1 MSSATASSSTAAP
14 AASSSSKSTTTHIN
28 NSYLNNWS
36 LPSGIQLPQF
46 DGTNWS
52 QFSGVLEAVLTL
64 MEGEDLINL
73 TAAPSGTDVADWES
87 LQRRSCAY
95 LRLYVKQDIFSLVA
109 SNTEFPHFKSKW
121 DKLKELYGGATGST
135 TIFNLWI
142 NLTQACLDD
151 SSPMAPQLAK
161 LNESRV
167 ALANASMGVTD
178 TQYCLILL
186 NALPSSYEVLASTI
200 LAAGLPSALK
210 HTEISARIIN
220 EEGRR
225 SSGSSS
231 LNAARAAPIK
241 GTKGK
246 ARDHSNLTCHYC
258 QKKGHI
264 QPDCRKKKKD
274 EKDKEKKDK
283 GSASGS
289 GTKAVNS
296 HVVETTAS
304 IQEVNDDMSVA
315 LYAASRSCW
324 MMDSGATHHIS
335 PHHSDFKDF
344 TPSKGTVRIGDSSTI
359 SQEGV
364 GTVVFK
370 SPQGYSLTLSNVLYV
385 PAVKTRFMST
395 RALAQKGAEIT
406 FSERA
411 FQIAVNRQCVAKGYL
426 DNNLYW
432 LDAADL
438 SLNTHIGNSPKSLQI
453 WHQRMGHMS
462 FDTLKRRGPS
472 ALKGMDLDSSTM
484 TVPTLCHG
492 CEAGKSTRKPFPG
505 SAKTTRRILEV
516 VHSDLAG
523 PMQVKSLQG
532 SLYTATFIDD
542 YSRHAV
548 VYCLRSKDQFVVA
561 LQKFLSWAETQT
573 SDKLRTLHSDR
584 GGWIGPTKW
593 ESRALQQNH
602 FR

>member
-1 MSSATASSSTAAP
+1 MRFWHLRSWLPVCPPCLSTQRSVRALSMRKAGAHQDLRPSMQLGPPLLKAPKAKREIIQISLATTAR
-14 AASSSSKSTTTHIN
+14 KR
-28 NSYLNNWS
+28 
-36 LPSGIQLPQF
+36 
-46 DGTNWS
+46 GT
-52 QFSGVLEAVLTL
+52 
-64 MEGEDLINL
+64 
-73 TAAPSGTDVADWES
+73 
-87 LQRRSCAY
+87 
-95 LRLYVKQDIFSLVA
+95 
-109 SNTEFPHFKSKW
+109 
-121 DKLKELYGGATGST
+121 
-135 TIFNLWI
+135 
-142 NLTQACLDD
+142 
-151 SSPMAPQLAK
+151 
-161 LNESRV
+161 
-167 ALANASMGVTD
+167 
-178 TQYCLILL
+178 
-186 NALPSSYEVLASTI
+186 
-200 LAAGLPSALK
+200 
-210 HTEISARIIN
+210 
-220 EEGRR
+220 
-225 SSGSSS
+225 SS
-231 LNAARAAPIK
+231 LAVVK
-241 GTKGK
+241 
-246 ARDHSNLTCHYC
+246 
-258 QKKGHI
+258 
-264 QPDCRKKKKD
+264 RKRTRKTRR
-274 EKDKEKKDK
+274 KKDK

-315 LYAASRSCW
+315 LYAVSRSCW

-335 PHHSDFKDF
+335 PHRSDFKDF

-385 PAVKTRFMST
+385 PAVKTCFMST

-411 FQIAVNRQCVAKGYL
+411 FQITVNRCCVAKGYL

-438 SLNTHIGNSPKSLQI
+438 SLNAHIGNSPTSLQI
-453 WHQRMGHMS
+453 WHQCMGHMS
-462 FDTLKRRGPS
+462 FDALKRCGPS

-484 TVPTLCHG
+484 TIPTLCHG
-492 CEAGKSTRKPFPG
+492 CKAGKSTHKPFPG

-573 SDKLRTLHSDR
+573 SDKLCTL
-584 GGWIGPTKW
+584 
-593 ESRALQQNH
+593 
-602 FR
+602 